1 MEKQS
6 PKIHHFR
13 GLHLGHENLRS
24 VQPMNFL

>member
-13 GLHLGHENLRS
+13 GMHLGHENLRP